1 MICTGRSKQAY
12 AQTSEN
18 GKSKIEKQ
26 GMEMQTS
33 DSFEYELDVHFEII
47 NDNHL
52 CKASKDRT
60 RLFTDKPEFVITEQ
74 TGKDLLNWS
83 NSGKIDDRFEE
94 ESKILSLIRNAV
106 DVDTLK
112 EVCTPHINL
121 IATNETLK
129 KQYES
134 KKNELTTSK

>member
-1 MICTGRSKQAY
+1 
-12 AQTSEN
+12 
-18 GKSKIEKQ
+18 
-26 GMEMQTS
+26 MQTS

-52 CKASKDRT
+52 CKVSKDRT

-83 NSGKIDDRFEE
+83 NSGKIDDKFEE
-94 ESKILSLIRNAV
+94 ESNILSLIRNAV

-121 IATNETLK
+121 IANNETLK